1 MDVHFSREAV
11 PNRPSSEAVK
21 TALTHLLGS
30 CDLKLSE
37 RNRRFLAFVVSETL
51 SGRGG
56 RIKAYSVGVDVFGRS
71 ENFDP
76 GTDPIVRIEATR
88 LRAALATYYD
98 GAGADD
104 LVRISIHPGSYI
116 PIFEWGKPSAAQDQ
130 APASKSVSETLA
142 EQFSRARDIAILVKH
157 HTDIRDRRATARSE
171 LLIESVVARLNKLG
185 FRIFLMPPPEQQAAV
200 NSVKSLLTHPESLYA
215 LDVAVHSLSD
225 RRRFSWCVTDLQSG
239 RVKCTDFL
247 DRVDKGVP
255 VADMIDELAE
265 YAVNSVTEAV
275 S

>member
-1 MDVHFSREAV
+1 MDVHLSHEVV
-11 PNRPSSEAVK
+11 PDRPSSDAVK
-21 TALTHLLGS
+21 AALTHLLGS

-51 SGRGG
+51 SGRAG

-76 GTDPIVRIEATR
+76 STDPIVRIEATR
-88 LRAALATYYD
+88 LRAALTAYYD
-98 GAGADD
+98 GVGADD
-104 LVRISIHPGSYI
+104 VVRISIHPGSYI
-116 PIFEWGKPSAAQDQ
+116 PIFEWGKPSTAHDRLFASEINGASWAA
-130 APASKSVSETLA
+130 KSTGSC
-142 EQFSRARDIAILVKH
+142 DIAILVKH
-157 HTDIRDRRATARSE
+157 HTDMRDRRAAARSE

-185 FRIFLMPPPEQQAAV
+185 FRIFVMPPPEQLAAV
-200 NSVKSLLTHPESLYA
+200 NAIKSLLTHPESLYA

-239 RVKCTDFL
+239 RIKCTDFL